1 MPAICDFPNVITAVD
16 DLEAVYGPPAD
27 AVQQKCIDQLDE
39 HCRVLIAHAPFVL
52 IAAADSTGV
61 DVSPRGGPAGFVRV
75 LDDHRLI
82 IPDAAGNKTTDVL
95 HRIVN
100 GGSVGLLFVIPGR
113 NETLRVRG
121 QACVTRDA
129 ELLEGLQT
137 GGKPAVLG
145 IGVIVET
152 AFQHCAKAFMRS
164 GLWQP
169 DQWPARDAL
178 PKPARVWTDHIALN
192 EVDEALV
199 EAFVAD
205 DYEHNL

>member
-27 AVQQKCIDQLDE
+27 AVQQKCIDQ
-39 HCRVLIAHAPFVL
+39 
-52 IAAADSTGV
+52 
-61 DVSPRGGPAGFVRV
+61 

-145 IGVIVET
+145 IDVIVET

-199 EAFVAD
+199 EAFATD

>member
-1 MPAICDFPNVITAVD
+1 M
-16 DLEAVYGPPAD
+16 
-27 AVQQKCIDQLDE
+27 
-39 HCRVLIAHAPFVL
+39 
-52 IAAADSTGV
+52 
-61 DVSPRGGPAGFVRV
+61 
-75 LDDHRLI
+75 I

-100 GGSVGLLFVIPGR
+100 GGSIGLLFVIPGR

-164 GLWQP
+164 GLWRP
-169 DQWPARDAL
+169 DQWRYRSRHVSGPITSHSTRSMRRSSRRL
-178 PKPARVWTDHIALN
+178 PQTITRTTSNPQAVQKYRRPRRVS
-192 EVDEALV
+192 
-199 EAFVAD
+199 
-205 DYEHNL
+205 